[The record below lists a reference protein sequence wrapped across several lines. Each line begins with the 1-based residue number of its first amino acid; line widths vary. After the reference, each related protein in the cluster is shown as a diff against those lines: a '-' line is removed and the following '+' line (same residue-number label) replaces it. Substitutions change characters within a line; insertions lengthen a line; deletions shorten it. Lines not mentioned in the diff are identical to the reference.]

1 MSFGHIQKLS
11 ASVCWHGTG
20 RRALMAGGDKHRIG
34 LPQNL
39 LIQHQAASI
48 HIKMHNIGGALQ

>member
-20 RRALMAGGDKHRIG
+20 RRALMARGDKHRIG

-48 HIKMHNIGGALQ
+48 HVKTFNFMGALQ